1 MEKELHHPVITPIP
15 QHKKS
20 YSALVHLSIIT
31 CILAATIYHQ
41 VQQPVNPVYV
51 PYRPS
56 EMDTWSADTYRMIWV
71 TELVPW
77 LYGLPARADLNSG
90 LMKTAKLLMVSQTS
104 MSG

>member
-1 MEKELHHPVITPIP
+1 MKKELRHPVITPIP

-20 YSALVHLSIIT
+20 HSALVHLTIIASIPAIT
-31 CILAATIYHQ
+31 MYHQ
-41 VQQPVNPVYV
+41 MQQSVDPVYV
-51 PYRPS
+51 LYRPS
-56 EMDTWSADTYRMIWV
+56 DMNTLSADTYRIIWV